1 MNGGGLLPVADAQQR
16 IVEALSPLPGE
27 LISLSSGLGRV
38 LVEDVVSRRSQPPM
52 AVSAMDGYAVRAVDV
67 ATLPADL
74 AVVGYAP
81 AGHAFDGS
89 VGPGEAVRIFTGAP
103 LPDGAD
109 TIVIQENTEQTG
121 ETVRVIEGE
130 APVGRFVRP
139 AGLDFAS
146 GDTLLK
152 AGKVL
157 TARDIGLA
165 AAMNVP
171 WLMVRRKPRISIL
184 ATGDEIVMPGD
195 PVGRD
200 QIVSSNALS
209 LSAFVSA
216 EGGDPLNLGIAPDEE
231 DGLRALASGASG
243 SDILVT
249 TGGASVGDHDLVQ
262 SVLGDI
268 GLEVDFWRIAMRPGK
283 PLMFGKIGNTFL
295 IGLPGNP
302 VSSLVCAII
311 FLAPALRTL
320 LGMENVLPE
329 PVPARLGSELGE
341 NDEREDYLRA
351 SLGRSDDAGLI
362 ATPFGKQ
369 DSSMFATIARSDAL
383 IIRPLSHQPQNSAK
397 PSKSFLSKAACSAF
411 DCRDS

>member
-1 MNGGGLLPVADAQQR
+1 MNGKGLLPVAEAQQR
-16 IVEALSPLPGE
+16 IADALSPLPAE
-27 LISLSSGLGRV
+27 QISLSQGLGRI
-38 LVEDVVSRRSQPPM
+38 LAQDVVSRRSQPPM
-52 AVSAMDGYAVRAVDV
+52 AVSAMDGYAVRAGDV
-67 ATLPADL
+67 ASLPAEL
-74 AVVGYAP
+74 KVIGYAP
-81 AGHAFDGS
+81 AGHAFDGT

-103 LPDGAD
+103 VPDGAD
-109 TIVIQENTEQTG
+109 TIVIQENAEQTDD
-121 ETVRVIEGE
+121 TVRVIDGD

-139 AGLDFAS
+139 AGLDFAA

-152 AGKVL
+152 SGKVL

-209 LSAFVSA
+209 LAAFIA
-216 EGGDPLNLGIAPDEE
+216 ANGGEPIDLGIAPDEE

-262 SVLGDI
+262 RVLGDI

-283 PLMFGKIGNTFL
+283 PLMFGRIGETYL

-320 LGMENVLPE
+320 LGMEHILPK
-329 PVPARLGSELGE
+329 PVTARLGEPLGE

-351 SLGRSDDAGLI
+351 SLARNDDGALT
-362 ATPFGKQ
+362 ATPFSKQ

-383 IIRPLSHQPQNSAK
+383 IIRAPFAPAAKAGETVEIIPLEGSLTSI
-397 PSKSFLSKAACSAF
+397 
-411 DCRDS
+411 

>member
-1 MNGGGLLPVADAQQR
+1 MNGGDLLPVADAQQR
-16 IVEALSPLPGE
+16 ILEALSPLPAE

-38 LVEDVVSRRSQPPM
+38 LAEDVVSRRSQPPM

-103 LPDGAD
+103 LPDGTD
-109 TIVIQENTEQTG
+109 TIVIQENTKQTG

-139 AGLDFAS
+139 PGLDFAS

-184 ATGDEIVMPGD
+184 ATGDETVMPGD

-216 EGGDPLNLGIAPDEE
+216 EGGDPLNLGIAPDEK

-320 LGMENVLPE
+320 LGMEKVLPE

-351 SLGRSDDAGLI
+351 SLGRSDNVGLI
-362 ATPFGKQ
+362 ATPFSKQ

-383 IIRPLSHQPQNSAK
+383 IIRPPFA
-397 PSKSFLSKAACSAF
+397 PAATSGETVEIIPLEGSLF
-411 DCRDS
+411 SI